1 MTEVELYKFLQSK
14 IPDLQMTKY
23 KYSYFDC
30 ISHSKKYLIELKC
43 RKTHYDKLLI
53 ERSKY
58 DKMIDTSNQMKYKP
72 AYVNSTPQGIFWF
85 WLRAE
90 PQWEKRQMPEST
102 EFNRNDVIHKEVGYL
117 HIKDSIVINKVR
129 T

>member
-1 MTEVELYKFLQSK
+1 MKEAELYKFLQSK
-14 IPDLQMTKY
+14 IPDVQMMKY

-58 DKMIDTSNQMKYKP
+58 DKMIETSNQLNYKP
-72 AYVNSTPQGIFWF
+72 AYVNSTPNGIFWF
-85 WLRAE
+85 WLSAE
-90 PQWEKRQMPEST
+90 PKWEKRQMPEST
-102 EFNRNDVIHKEVGYL
+102 DFNRNDVIDKEVGYP
-117 HIKDSIVINKVR
+117 HIKDSVVINKVR

>member
-1 MTEVELYKFLQSK
+1 MKEAELYKFLQSK
-14 IPDLQMTKY
+14 IPDVQMMKY

-58 DKMIDTSNQMKYKP
+58 DKMIETSNQLNYKP
-72 AYVNSTPQGIFWF
+72 AYVNSTPNGIFWF
-85 WLRAE
+85 WLSAE

-102 EFNRNDVIHKEVGYL
+102 DFNRNDVIDKEVGYL
-117 HIKDSIVINKVR
+117 HIKDSVVINKVR

>member
-1 MTEVELYKFLQSK
+1 MKEIELYKFLQTK
-14 IPDLQMTKY
+14 MPDLQMMKY

-30 ISHSKKYLIELKC
+30 VSQSKRYFIELKC
-43 RKTHYDKLLI
+43 RNTHYDKLLI

-58 DKMIDTSNQMKYKP
+58 NRMIETSSQFNYKP
-72 AYVNSTPQGIFWF
+72 AYVNSTPKGIFWF
-85 WLRAE
+85 WLNTE

-102 EFNRNDVIHKEVGYL
+102 EFNRKDVIDKEVGYL